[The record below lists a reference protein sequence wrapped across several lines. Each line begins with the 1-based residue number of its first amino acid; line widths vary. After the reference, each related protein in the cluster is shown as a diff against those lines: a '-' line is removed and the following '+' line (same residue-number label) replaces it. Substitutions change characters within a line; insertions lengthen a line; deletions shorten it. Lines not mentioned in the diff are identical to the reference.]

1 MHRNMRRTPAIIV
14 VGLLAVLSAVPQV
27 GTAQGGVAARGV
39 AAAGATRATPAP
51 AMPAGR
57 GAAKE
62 LVVILHGMGR
72 TRRSMGVLAETLED
86 AGYAVLNIGYSSYCC
101 SIPELGATV
110 RAELDAARGQATT
123 VHFVGHSLGAIL
135 IRWMLAQEHP
145 PAGVGRVVLMAPPNQ
160 GAKSAD
166 RYTGILGWVLEPI
179 DELRTDS
186 AATVRKLPPSLG
198 VPVGV
203 IAAAHDGKVRIE
215 ETHLKDET
223 AHVVVDANH
232 AFVMRNDTAI
242 AMTLA
247 FLRTGRFP
255 PIDAVAP

>member
-1 MHRNMRRTPAIIV
+1 MHRNMRPFIVSLALSVLALLVATPSIGA
-14 VGLLAVLSAVPQV
+14 
-27 GTAQGGVAARGV
+27 AQGSRD
-39 AAAGATRATPAP
+39 
-51 AMPAGR
+51 
-57 GAAKE
+57 

-72 TRRSMGVLAETLED
+72 TPRSMSALAEALEG
-86 AGYAVLNIGYSSYCC
+86 AGFSVLNIGYSSYCC

-110 RAELDAARGQATT
+110 RREIDAARGDATT
-123 VHFVGHSLGAIL
+123 VHFVGHSLGGIL
-135 IRWMLAQEHP
+135 IRWMLAQDEP

-166 RYTGILGWVLEPI
+166 RYAGILGWMLEPI

-186 AATVRKLPPSLG
+186 SATVQKLPPSIG
-198 VPVGV
+198 VPVGI
-203 IAAAHDGKVRIE
+203 IAAAHDGKVRVE

-223 AHVVVDANH
+223 AHVIVDANH

-242 AMTLA
+242 ALTLA

-255 PIDAVAP
+255 PVDSVAP